1 MMYLNSVKMEFPPSV
16 CIGNPFRKLCT
27 ILLPTLLLVGCAV
40 KMNPLTDLELDN
52 SAEEDHIRMFSEGE
66 RLTGD
71 LSLEEA
77 IARALKF
84 NLDKRT
90 KILEHVLALNQTKL
104 DEYSLLPS
112 LVAKGGYSDR
122 SEFSASNSKDRGD
135 GPPPSSGYSY
145 SSDRT
150 IFKGDLTLSWSVLD
164 FGVSYYNARQNA
176 DRALII
182 TERRRK
188 VVHNLVREVQF
199 AYWRMVAAQKLSDRV
214 GIAIKRGELALIDS
228 ETVEKEKLKKP
239 SQMLRYQKRLLQ
251 NIRKLETV
259 NQQLSSAQ
267 IELAALIN
275 IPPGTYFRV
284 RVPDTDKLSIPKWK
298 IPLDKMEMLAFH
310 KNPDIRE
317 KLYQGR
323 ISLDDAKKSLLSLL
337 PGIDLTGGR
346 HSDSNSFQDVN
357 RWFAW
362 SNTLSLNVLKTLSI
376 PDQVKYNEAKETLIN
391 AQRLSL
397 RMALLAQVH
406 IANKQYINSVS
417 QYKRAHKMYM
427 IDKRLSNQITKRQES
442 DLQSMLDRI
451 SQETAAIDSELRRYE
466 TYSNV
471 ISAIAQIHSTLGIKI
486 VGVTHANTNAKV
498 LAQSIEKG
506 IGDWMSGYAIA
517 SELRKLKTF
526 RNQKKAVNAKADKP
540 FGFKEIFDKTKRLLK
555 FRRNLQKDKIAKI
568 SKPLNSGKEPSAK
581 IGRNIKVPQY
591 KKYIKRGFRE
601 KSSSVGTAIKGVAVL
616 LNETSSGGGLVR
628 AEILCKPI
636 KKVQKSGKWIEI
648 LARDPRQQRI
658 KGWLHEIYFDK
669 LTLQCADKRLALRF

>member
-1 MMYLNSVKMEFPPSV
+1 MMHLKGIKIRRSSYLRVARSFLKV
-16 CIGNPFRKLCT
+16 CCVLA
-27 ILLPTLLLVGCAV
+27 PTFLLVGCAT
-40 KMNPLTDLELDN
+40 KMHPLTDLELDN
-52 SAEEDHIRMFSEGE
+52 SAEEDHFRMFVEGE
-66 RLTGD
+66 RLNGD

-77 IARALKF
+77 IARALKY

-90 KILEHVLALNQTKL
+90 KVLEHALALKQTKL

-112 LVAKGGYSDR
+112 LVAKGNYSDR

-135 GPPPSSGYSY
+135 GPPPSSGFSY

-182 TERRRK
+182 NERRRK

-199 AYWRMVAAQKLSDRV
+199 AFWRMVAAQKLSDRV
-214 GIAIKRGELALIDS
+214 GVAIKRGELALIDS
-228 ETVEKEKLKKP
+228 ETVEKEKLRKP
-239 SQMLRYQKRLLQ
+239 SEMLMYQKRLLQ

-275 IPPGTYFRV
+275 IPPGTYFKV
-284 RVPDTDKLSIPKWK
+284 LVPNTDKLAIPKWA

-323 ISLDDAKKSLLSLL
+323 ISLDDAKRSLLALL
-337 PGIDLTGGR
+337 PGIDLSGGR
-346 HSDSNSFQDVN
+346 NSDSNSFQDVN

-362 SNTLSLNVLKTLSI
+362 SNTLSLNVLKAFSI
-376 PDQVKYNEAKETLIN
+376 PDQMKHNEAKETLID

-406 IANKQYINSVS
+406 LANKQYMNSVS
-417 QYKRAHKMYM
+417 QFKRADKLYM
-427 IDKRLSNQITKRQES
+427 IDKRLSSQVTKRQES
-442 DLQSMLDRI
+442 DLQSLLDRI

-471 ISAIAQIHSTLGIKI
+471 ISSIAQIHSTLGIKI
-486 VGVTHANTNAKV
+486 LADPRAKTNSKL

-506 IGDWMSGYAIA
+506 MGDWMSGYAIA
-517 SELRKLKTF
+517 SELRKLRTF
-526 RNQKKAVNAKADKP
+526 KSQKKGLEAKIEKRL
-540 FGFKEIFDKTKRLLK
+540 GLKGILEKTKKLLK
-555 FRRNLQKDKIAKI
+555 FKKNDPKDKLVH
-568 SKPLNSGKEPSAK
+568 SSQTGHQNRESSA
-581 IGRNIKVPQY
+581 NIHRTLLGSQNKTKQQVR
-591 KKYIKRGFRE
+591 K
-601 KSSSVGTAIKGVAVL
+601 KSSSSGMISGGVSVL
-616 LNETSSGGGLVR
+616 LNQTSTGGGLIK
-628 AEILCKPI
+628 AEILCNPI

-648 LARDPRQQRI
+648 LAENTRQQKI

-669 LTLQCADKRLALRF
+669 LTLQCAEKRLVLRF